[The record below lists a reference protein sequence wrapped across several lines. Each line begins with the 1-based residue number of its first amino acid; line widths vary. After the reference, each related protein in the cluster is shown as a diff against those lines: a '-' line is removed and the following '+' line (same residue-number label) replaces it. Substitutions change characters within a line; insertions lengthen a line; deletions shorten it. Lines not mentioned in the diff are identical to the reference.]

1 MRPKKHLMRGRDS
14 LASVNPCFL
23 DLKGG
28 GDLGLEKTRKNSS
41 STLSLKIR
49 QQEGR
54 L

>member
-1 MRPKKHLMRGRDS
+1 MLVL
-14 LASVNPCFL
+14 LAKS
-23 DLKGG
+23 
-28 GDLGLEKTRKNSS
+28 SS